1 MTIHLESVRLLRPAG
16 ISTRD
21 QRPGRAIA
29 SRGVT
34 RRDSIPSSA
43 PFDPAESYLLKRSKF
58 TQACIDVIAVLFAF
72 LLVGVTAGSVVLSF
86 VLLFFASF

>member
-1 MTIHLESVRLLRPAG
+1 MITHQKSVNLLRPAG
-16 ISTRD
+16 VNPD
-21 QRPGRAIA
+21 QRPRRAIA